1 MMISVYFLMFLS
13 VLLGVA
19 FALAFA
25 WAAKTNQFKDI
36 EEPKYTM
43 LRDDDVQESHT

>member
-13 VLLGVA
+13 IVLGVL
-19 FALAFA
+19 FALGFV

-36 EEPKYTM
+36 EEPKYRM
-43 LRDDDVQESHT
+43 LREDD